1 MGSTSQIGGLVSG
14 LDTASIISQL
24 MQLEAMPQTMLKNRV
39 AAQKTQVTSLQTINA
54 KIAAIATKATQLAKQ
69 SNWFPSKAS
78 SDNPGVT
85 VTAAPN
91 VTPASLSLGVG
102 STAKA
107 ATATFSITATLST
120 AVAANTTLTLHFDDS
135 THSDITVDTGDGK
148 LQTIADALNAK
159 GVKATLVKA
168 GVDST
173 GAATYRMSIE
183 GPYTGAGSGFS
194 VSSPS
199 GRFLGGVQT
208 STQYLADTSSSAT
221 AATSTAA
228 GTFQITS
235 SSGTYAFSVTAGDS
249 LDAIASTINNAGSG
263 VKASVV
269 PAGSA
274 YRLELSTADGSAFS
288 VAPTGTTTAPL
299 LGGAIQD
306 HSVGGQDASITVNG
320 ATITSSTN
328 TFTGLMPG
336 VDVTLAANASTTA
349 NITVGRD
356 TQSLSDQVKS
366 MVDAVNS
373 ALDDISS
380 LTGYDAGTKTSG
392 LLAGDSTLRTV
403 RDRLLDSVTTGID
416 GSSLAAVGIE
426 VDKTG
431 KLTFDETKFQ
441 DAYNADPTG
450 TAEKFAARITGAP
463 TGVTLQGSTWRT
475 QPGAH
480 TFTVDSVKGVFQI
493 DGSNVTVAGSLY
505 TGAMNTAADGLT
517 LSITGDMSGS
527 VTYVQGIAAKLEAI
541 AQRASNSVDGS
552 ITSEIQSDNSEIDSM
567 NTSISDWDVRLQAKQ
582 DQLQQQYAAL
592 EVALGKMQNQ
602 ASWLSGQIASLPS
615 TGSGG

>member
-24 MQLEAMPQTMLKNRV
+24 MQIEAMPQTMLKNRV
-39 AAQKTQVTSLQTINA
+39 AAQKTQVASLQTINA

-78 SDNPGVT
+78 SDNTGVT
-85 VTAAPN
+85 VTAAAN
-91 VTPASLSLGVG
+91 VTPASLSLAVNLP
-102 STAKA
+102 AKA
-107 ATATFSITATLST
+107 ATATFTDTASLASV
-120 AVAANTTLTLHFDDS
+120 VAANTTLTLHFDDS
-135 THSDITVDTGDGK
+135 AHPDITVNTGDGK

-159 GVKATLVKA
+159 GVKTTLVKA
-168 GVDST
+168 GADST

-183 GPYTGAGSGFS
+183 SPYTGAGSGFS

-199 GRFLGGVQT
+199 GQFLGGVQT
-208 STQYLADTSSSAT
+208 TTQYLADTASSAT
-221 AATSTAA
+221 ATTSTAA
-228 GTFQITS
+228 GTYQVTS
-235 SSGTYAFSVTAGDS
+235 GTGTYAFSVAAGDS
-249 LDAIASTINNAGSG
+249 LDTIASTINNSGSG
-263 VKASVV
+263 VQATVV

-306 HSVGGQDASITVNG
+306 HSVDGQDASITVNG

-336 VDVTLAANASTTA
+336 VDVTLAADASGSA

-366 MVDAVNS
+366 MVDAANS

-380 LTGYDAGTKTSG
+380 LTGYNADNKTAG

-403 RDRLLDSVTTGID
+403 RDQLLDSVTTGIN
-416 GSSLAAVGIE
+416 GTSLASVGIE

-463 TGVTLQGSTWRT
+463 TGVTLQSSTWRT
-475 QPGAH
+475 QAGPH
-480 TFTVDSVKGVFQI
+480 DFVVDSSTGTYQI
-493 DGSNVTVAGSLY
+493 DKAKATVVGSLY
-505 TGAMNTAADGLT
+505 TGAMNTPADGLS
-517 LSITGDMSGS
+517 LNVTGDMSGNF
-527 VTYVQGIAAKLEAI
+527 TYVQGIAAKLEAI
-541 AQRASNSVDGS
+541 AQRASNPFDGS
-552 ITSEIQSDNSEIDSM
+552 ITSEIKGDNSEIDSM
-567 NTSISDWDVRLQAKQ
+567 NNSISDWDVRLQAKQ
-582 DQLQQQYAAL
+582 DQLQQQYSAL
-592 EVALGKMQNQ
+592 EVALGKLQSQ
-602 ASWLSGQIASLPS
+602 GTWLAGQIASLPS